1 MYMQHALYMQHAFE
15 ITFKIRTNVRNNV
28 QAEFEITF
36 KIYLR
41 NVLSAAF
48 VGQRCCQVLSYCRD
62 SCMAATVSTYI
73 ERCLLLDLKSYNL
86 FLNSQSDCQSL

>member
-1 MYMQHALYMQHAFE
+1 MYMQHALYMQHEFE

-62 SCMAATVSTYI
+62 SWLLQYQPILNAACYWT
-73 ERCLLLDLKSYNL
+73 
-86 FLNSQSDCQSL
+86 